1 MKRRYDEVMDKIE
14 VTDEMRRRILSNLQ
28 KMDLAAA
35 VTGRTAAIS
44 RFKRFL
50 PAAACFALL
59 LAGVLAA
66 GHITGMFQPD
76 EPNAAVANG
85 IVEVD
90 TLQALSAAVGFE
102 AEELEALPFGVE
114 TVVYASYWNELAEI
128 TYSGEGKTAVF
139 RKSPGTGDNSGDY
152 NSYPSVRESDM
163 GALSVTLKGS
173 GEVYT
178 LAVWRA
184 DGYAYSIRLS
194 DGISEPE
201 WQDLICG

>member
-14 VTDEMRRRILSNLQ
+14 VTDEMRRRILGNLQ
-28 KMDLAAA
+28 KLGLAAA

-44 RFKRFL
+44 RLKRFM
-50 PAAACFALL
+50 PAACFALL
-59 LAGVLAA
+59 LGGVLAA
-66 GHITGMFQPD
+66 GHMTGIFQPN
-76 EPNAAVANG
+76 EPSVAVANG

-90 TLQALSAAVGFE
+90 TLQALSAAVGFKT
-102 AEELEALPFGVE
+102 EELEVLPFGVE
-114 TVVYASYWNELAEI
+114 TVVYTSYWNELAEI
-128 TYSGEGKTAVF
+128 TYSGEGQTAVF

-152 NSYPSVRESDM
+152 NSYPSVREADM
-163 GALSVTLKGS
+163 GPLSVTLKGS

-178 LAVWRA
+178 LAVWLA

-201 WQDLICG
+201 WQDLICR